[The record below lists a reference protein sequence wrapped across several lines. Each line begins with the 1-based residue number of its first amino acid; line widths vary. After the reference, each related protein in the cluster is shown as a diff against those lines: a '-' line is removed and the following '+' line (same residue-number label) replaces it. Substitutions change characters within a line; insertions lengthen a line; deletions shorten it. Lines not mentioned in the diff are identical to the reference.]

1 MTKFT
6 VQARLF
12 IILPPP
18 QFYRF
23 YNQKRTFLT
32 PEFFFSK
39 LRTLE
44 KNTTKSHT
52 HTQYVSYSLY
62 GCYKLV
68 YEIYGSI
75 TYGIQLF
82 RNYKFWFISFCYAY
96 FEILTINVNIEE
108 TIWKTWVVSNKISVS
123 NWTRIS
129 LANAWIRQSV
139 ERHRVCGEVHWVAH
153 PDFYLWAACKGAVLR
168 NPPDI
173 WQNIELRLFL
183 VSLRCEKLSLIPLN
197 RLENFGGKLLRMD
210 LSIVN

>member
-1 MTKFT
+1 MLKT
-6 VQARLF
+6 VLF
-12 IILPPP
+12 LVSIDQIYRSGTSIYNPPPPP

-108 TIWKTWVVSNKISVS
+108 TI
-123 NWTRIS
+123 
-129 LANAWIRQSV
+129 
-139 ERHRVCGEVHWVAH
+139 
-153 PDFYLWAACKGAVLR
+153 
-168 NPPDI
+168 
-173 WQNIELRLFL
+173 
-183 VSLRCEKLSLIPLN
+183 
-197 RLENFGGKLLRMD
+197 
-210 LSIVN
+210 